1 MLEDRFEEWI
11 PTVSVGRE
19 QRETFWFLE
28 DWGAEVPKTMKRDR
42 DEQKAATRK
51 ARKDLYLTWC
61 SRVRRI
67 SGSPQYDLLLT
78 KLLRFSRNPSPESKW
93 KIFPPTMS

>member
-11 PTVSVGRE
+11 PTVTVRCE

-28 DWGAEVPKTMKRDR
+28 DWGAGVPKTMKRDR

-61 SRVRRI
+61 WKVRRI
-67 SGSPQYDLLLT
+67 LGSPSMT
-78 KLLRFSRNPSPESKW
+78 SCSRNYLGSPETHPW
-93 KIFPPTMS
+93 N

>member
-1 MLEDRFEEWI
+1 MMLEDRFEEWI
-11 PTVSVGRE
+11 PTVNVDRE

-28 DWGAEVPKTMKRDR
+28 DWGAEVPKAMRKDM

-61 SRVRRI
+61 WKVRI
-67 SGSPQYDLLLT
+67 SAPQHAGHGLLLI
-78 KLLRFSRNPSPESKW
+78 LPRFSRNPSP
-93 KIFPPTMS
+93 